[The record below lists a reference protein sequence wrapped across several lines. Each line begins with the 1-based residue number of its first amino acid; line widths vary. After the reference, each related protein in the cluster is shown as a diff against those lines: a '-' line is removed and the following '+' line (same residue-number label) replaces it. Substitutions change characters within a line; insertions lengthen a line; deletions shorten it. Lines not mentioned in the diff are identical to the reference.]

1 MGLVVAHGGSSKIN
15 KKVRKKR
22 ERKVAGER
30 YEVRKRER
38 ETGSKS
44 YNVDVY
50 FVLIPEVKL

>member
-1 MGLVVAHGGSSKIN
+1 MGRAWWRMAGALKY

-44 YNVDVY
+44 YNVY